1 MNGMQ
6 NDTARLVIF
15 DVDGTLVDSQASI
28 LSSIDKA
35 FSRAGLPA
43 PSRKD
48 ALGIVGLSLV
58 EAMAV
63 LAPHAEQDTHLVLAG
78 HYRDAYV
85 EQRERGGAEAASPL
99 YPGARDAVLDLDR
112 AGWLLSVA
120 TGKARRGLEHF
131 LLTHGLISHFITTQ
145 CADDAPSKPHPQMV
159 LNCLAA
165 TGVDARAAVMIGD
178 TEFDM
183 EMARAA
189 GCRRIGVSW
198 GYHPVDRLR
207 KGGAEQIIE
216 SFDELEDALEI
227 MFQPA

>member
-1 MNGMQ
+1 MQ
-6 NDTARLVIF
+6 DMTARLVIF

-28 LSSIDKA
+28 LSSITRA
-35 FSRAGLPA
+35 FSRAGLPV
-43 PSRKD
+43 PSRAE

-63 LAPHAEQDTHLVLAG
+63 LAPSAGRETHLMLAE
-78 HYRDAYV
+78 HYRDAHV
-85 EQRERGGAEAASPL
+85 EQRERGGAEATAPL
-99 YPGARDAVLDLDR
+99 YPGARDAVLGLDR

-131 LLTHGLISHFITTQ
+131 LLTHGLKSHFITTQ

-165 TGVDARAAVMIGD
+165 TSVDARAAVMIGD

-183 EMARAA
+183 EMAKAA

-198 GYHPVDRLR
+198 GYHSVKRLR
-207 KGGAEQIIE
+207 DGGAEHIVE
-216 SFDELEDALEI
+216 SFGELEDVLDT
-227 MFQPA
+227 MFAPA